1 MAVVFDGRFFLF
13 MVIFTVV
20 MFWSVGT
27 MFETYAAAVLLFG
40 LGFIAFAMF
49 WLFLLTIRFRL
60 VWSKAKL
67 PLILLAIGATTAIG
81 TVAANRLIV
90 ATIGLGPL
98 ETMVGN
104 ERHITLTGWDRS
116 DYSILRNANDAAVV
130 QMANM
135 DVTDE
140 ALYHLVGMKKLKE
153 LDLNDSQITDAGL
166 EVLAQLPALEIV
178 RIRGTMV
185 TDKGFGTWLA
195 AKESLIQI
203 DARGTAISSKS
214 LRDWKALDKER
225 RQFLK

>member
-1 MAVVFDGRFFLF
+1 
-13 MVIFTVV
+13 
-20 MFWSVGT
+20 
-27 MFETYAAAVLLFG
+27 
-40 LGFIAFAMF
+40 
-49 WLFLLTIRFRL
+49 
-60 VWSKAKL
+60 
-67 PLILLAIGATTAIG
+67 
-81 TVAANRLIV
+81 
-90 ATIGLGPL
+90 
-98 ETMVGN
+98 MVGN